1 MCFFKILQKEK
12 DAISSCNEKQHQSVN
27 LVVFVVAK
35 PQFLGIKGYK
45 ILISKKLERAQSHK
59 TLGQMH
65 IEV

>member
-1 MCFFKILQKEK
+1 
-12 DAISSCNEKQHQSVN
+12 
-27 LVVFVVAK
+27 VVFVVAK